1 MSHLDGNSG
10 SFLCRSSSALDDEIS
25 RSLPRS
31 SGREDNLA
39 CRTGGGVVSDHD
51 LKVLEGE
58 GRWLVADSPAVG
70 LAEAVR
76 ALRAELT
83 SAMAE
88 GADQALR
95 FELGPVEMEF
105 LLEVNRE
112 AGGQGGVRFWVVSV
126 GGSGS
131 VARGSTHRVTL
142 QLVPKTS
149 SGETPLIRD
158 VEP

>member
-1 MSHLDGNSG
+1 M
-10 SFLCRSSSALDDEIS
+10 
-25 RSLPRS
+25 
-31 SGREDNLA
+31 
-39 CRTGGGVVSDHD
+39 
-51 LKVLEGE
+51 
-58 GRWLVADSPAVG
+58 ADSAEVG
-70 LAEAVR
+70 LADAVR

-112 AGGQGGVRFWVVSV
+112 AGGQGGVRFWVVSL

-142 QLVPKTS
+142 QLVPRTS
-149 SGETPLIRD
+149 SGGAPLIRD
-158 VEP
+158 VERE

>member
-1 MSHLDGNSG
+1 M
-10 SFLCRSSSALDDEIS
+10 
-25 RSLPRS
+25 
-31 SGREDNLA
+31 
-39 CRTGGGVVSDHD
+39 
-51 LKVLEGE
+51 
-58 GRWLVADSPAVG
+58 ADSAGVG
-70 LAEAVR
+70 LADAVK

-88 GADQALR
+88 GTDQALR

-112 AGGQGGVRFWVVSV
+112 AGGQGGVRFWVVSL

-131 VARGSTHRVTL
+131 VAHGSTHRVTL

-158 VEP
+158 VER